1 MSLPFSP
8 APGCRTP
15 YLRMTSALAS
25 DKNGKLYPLAW
36 QSFCDSSGES
46 TLIASISTP
55 RSRNSPRRCWKLRN
69 SELQNGHQ

>member
-55 RSRNSPRRCWKLRN
+55 RS
-69 SELQNGHQ
+69 

>member
-25 DKNGKLYPLAW
+25 DRNGTVPPGLAELLGLFRGVDANR
-36 QSFCDSSGES
+36 QYFYSAVMK
-46 TLIASISTP
+46 IAEALLETP
-55 RSRNSPRRCWKLRN
+55 
-69 SELQNGHQ
+69 